1 MKMLNLRRLARSPEC
16 VTPPFMVRLNS
27 PRTEETHTA
36 INGLAVRPEPRRRA
50 PIEFSRSPSSLVTGL
65 CALICC
71 TLALILAPA
80 IGWAQ
85 HAQHDTQS
93 STPGVGAPAIAFDL
107 KSVDGNSVGLASF
120 RGKPLMMNFF
130 ASWCDPCREEM
141 PLINE
146 LAGKAGKGGYAVL
159 GIAVEDT
166 RAAIMQYAQEAKL
179 VFPIALDLNST
190 VKRAYRIFGPPATFF
205 IDGQGTIRDVVIG
218 PMTAER
224 AREGLKKAGA
234 TL

>member
-1 MKMLNLRRLARSPEC
+1 MKKKSNRR
-16 VTPPFMVRLNS
+16 VF
-27 PRTEETHTA
+27 
-36 INGLAVRPEPRRRA
+36 
-50 PIEFSRSPSSLVTGL
+50 PSIPATVLSLVL
-65 CALICC
+65 CSTAVLVS
-71 TLALILAPA
+71 TSA

-85 HAQHDTQS
+85 HTQHGAQS
-93 STPGVGAPAIAFDL
+93 SAPTVGTAAIAFDL
-107 KSVDGNSVGLASF
+107 KSMDGSSIGLASF

-146 LAGKAGKGGYAVL
+146 MAARAGKDGYAVL
-159 GIAVEDT
+159 GIAVEDS
-166 RAAIMQYAQEAKL
+166 RAAIMQYVQEAKL
-179 VFPIALDLNST
+179 VFPIGLDLNST

-218 PMTAER
+218 PMTPER

-234 TL
+234 SL

>member
-1 MKMLNLRRLARSPEC
+1 
-16 VTPPFMVRLNS
+16 
-27 PRTEETHTA
+27 
-36 INGLAVRPEPRRRA
+36 
-50 PIEFSRSPSSLVTGL
+50 LV
-65 CALICC
+65 
-71 TLALILAPA
+71 LILTPA
-80 IGWAQ
+80 VSWTQ
-85 HAQHDTQS
+85 HTQHGTQS
-93 STPGVGAPAIAFDL
+93 SAPSVGTAAIAFDL
-107 KSVDGNSVGLASF
+107 KSLDGNSIGLASF

-146 LAGKAGKGGYAVL
+146 LAGKAGKDGYAVL

-205 IDGQGTIRDVVIG
+205 VDGQGTIRDVVIG
-218 PMTAER
+218 PITSER

>member
-1 MKMLNLRRLARSPEC
+1 MKNPNNRKL
-16 VTPPFMVRLNS
+16 
-27 PRTEETHTA
+27 
-36 INGLAVRPEPRRRA
+36 
-50 PIEFSRSPSSLVTGL
+50 SRSILATGL
-65 CALICC
+65 RSLFWCSAV
-71 TLALILAPA
+71 LILTPA
-80 IGWAQ
+80 IAWSQ
-85 HAQHDTQS
+85 HTQS
-93 STPGVGAPAIAFDL
+93 SQSSAPGVGTPAIAFDL

-141 PLINE
+141 PLIND
-146 LAGKAGKGGYAVL
+146 LAGKAGKDGYAVL

-166 RAAIMQYAQEAKL
+166 RAAVMQYAQDAKL

-218 PMTAER
+218 PMTLER

>member
-1 MKMLNLRRLARSPEC
+1 MKNPNNRKLSRAILA
-16 VTPPFMVRLNS
+16 
-27 PRTEETHTA
+27 
-36 INGLAVRPEPRRRA
+36 
-50 PIEFSRSPSSLVTGL
+50 TGL
-65 CALICC
+65 RSLFWCSAV
-71 TLALILAPA
+71 LILTPA
-80 IGWAQ
+80 IAWSQ
-85 HAQHDTQS
+85 HTQGSQS
-93 STPGVGAPAIAFDL
+93 SAPGVGTPAIAFDL

-166 RAAIMQYAQEAKL
+166 RAANMQYALEAKL

-218 PMTAER
+218 PITSER

>member
-1 MKMLNLRRLARSPEC
+1 MKKHKRS
-16 VTPPFMVRLNS
+16 
-27 PRTEETHTA
+27 
-36 INGLAVRPEPRRRA
+36 
-50 PIEFSRSPSSLVTGL
+50 SRVLLVAGL
-65 CALICC
+65 CLLVL
-71 TLALILAPA
+71 TPV
-80 IGWAQ
+80 IGWSQ
-85 HAQHDTQS
+85 HGQHGSQS
-93 STPGVGAPAIAFDL
+93 SAPGVGAPAIAFDL
-107 KSVDGNSVGLASF
+107 KSIDGKSVGLATF
-120 RGKPLMMNFF
+120 RGRPLMINFF

-146 LAGKAGKGGYAVL
+146 LAAKSGKDGYGVL

-218 PMTAER
+218 PITPER
-224 AREGLKKAGA
+224 AREGLKKAGVS
-234 TL
+234 L

>member
-1 MKMLNLRRLARSPEC
+1 MKKQRRLS
-16 VTPPFMVRLNS
+16 RL
-27 PRTEETHTA
+27 
-36 INGLAVRPEPRRRA
+36 L
-50 PIEFSRSPSSLVTGL
+50 LVTSL
-65 CALICC
+65 CALVI
-71 TLALILAPA
+71 TPV
-80 IGWAQ
+80 IGWSQ
-85 HAQHDTQS
+85 HAQHGGQRS
-93 STPGVGAPAIAFDL
+93 APGVGAAASSFEL
-107 KSVDGNSVGLASF
+107 KSLDGKPVGLTTF
-120 RGKPLMMNFF
+120 RGKPLMINFF

-146 LAGKAGKGGYAVL
+146 LAAKSGKDGYGVL

-205 IDGQGTIRDVVIG
+205 IDGQGRIRDLVIG
-218 PMTAER
+218 PITSER

-234 TL
+234 SL

>member
-1 MKMLNLRRLARSPEC
+1 MKK
-16 VTPPFMVRLNS
+16 
-27 PRTEETHTA
+27 
-36 INGLAVRPEPRRRA
+36 
-50 PIEFSRSPSSLVTGL
+50 PSSGRSSRWILATGL
-65 CALICC
+65 CSLFWCSAV
-71 TLALILAPA
+71 LILTPA
-80 IGWAQ
+80 ITWSQ
-85 HAQHDTQS
+85 HTHSTQS
-93 STPGVGAPAIAFDL
+93 STPVVGAPAIAFDL

-130 ASWCDPCREEM
+130 ASWCDPCREEI

-146 LAGKAGKGGYAVL
+146 LAGKAGKEGYAVL

-218 PMTAER
+218 PMTVER
-224 AREGLKKAGA
+224 AREGLQKAGA
-234 TL
+234 FVKLES